1 MITVGSLIK
10 SKRISKNLSIDQIA
24 KELKIQKN
32 ILQKIENDELAEN
45 INAVFIIGHLK
56 SYSEYLELNTSE
68 IIANFKLQISF
79 KKNDLVESIKRPSV
93 NTNMFSFI
101 KFVPTTLIMII
112 FTSFYFL
119 FIYQDK
125 NERDYALVPDLP
137 ENYIPII
144 EEANMNEFNKL
155 SNSKN
160 VDNVFDKEILN
171 YSSVNASNN
180 INEKI
185 SNDKITL
192 KLLNPTW
199 LQLRNENDKIV
210 LSRLMTKDEEFTYDM
225 SLKYN
230 ITAGNGGNIIVII
243 NDKVRGKIG
252 KYGEII
258 DSVILDNN
266 FNN

>member
-24 KELKIQKN
+24 QELKIQKN

-112 FTSFYFL
+112 FTSFYFQMHILLLLLETKKYLYINILKKIKFLL
-119 FIYQDK
+119 F
-125 NERDYALVPDLP
+125 LT
-137 ENYIPII
+137 
-144 EEANMNEFNKL
+144 L
-155 SNSKN
+155 S
-160 VDNVFDKEILN
+160 FPL
-171 YSSVNASNN
+171 
-180 INEKI
+180 
-185 SNDKITL
+185 L
-192 KLLNPTW
+192 K
-199 LQLRNENDKIV
+199 
-210 LSRLMTKDEEFTYDM
+210 
-225 SLKYN
+225 
-230 ITAGNGGNIIVII
+230 
-243 NDKVRGKIG
+243 
-252 KYGEII
+252 
-258 DSVILDNN
+258 
-266 FNN
+266 